1 MSPSDYCR
9 SLAADMNEARR
20 RAGGNDDSSCWE
32 ELEGLLAQYEER
44 LSAPRP
50 SRRNVQA
57 PPANIY
63 DLEHRRAL
71 LSRGLSS

>member
-20 RAGGNDDSSCWE
+20 RAGSNDDSSCWE

-63 DLEHRRAL
+63 DLEHQRAL
-71 LSRGLSS
+71 LGRGLSS

>member
-20 RAGGNDDSSCWE
+20 RAGSNDDSSCWE

-44 LSAPRP
+44 LSTPKPPKRT
-50 SRRNVQA
+50 VQA

-71 LSRGLSS
+71 RGRGLSS

>member
-20 RAGGNDDSSCWE
+20 RAGNNNDSSCWE

-44 LSAPRP
+44 LTAPKP
-50 SRRNVQA
+50 SKRTVQA
-57 PPANIY
+57 PPTNIY

-71 LSRGLSS
+71 QDRGLSS